1 MAALLATQ
9 LDEQEA
15 RDAAGALWDPDV
27 FTQNRCD
34 GRDSG
39 EAPLTKA
46 TQWAASVARLQRLA
60 TGALL
65 PSWPAPADR
74 PGDDD
79 FPAVADPALPTL
91 GVRLGVLVAL
101 KDVVLALDPEM
112 TTTDACFEVIRPLTS
127 RGRTSFAELLQLGP
141 LDGVGS
147 ADDVGEANR
156 FVSHAWRYRFVDL
169 VGALEDACRRS
180 PDFDEAATFFW
191 VRAARNSPRC
201 VAYTSKRRLTPWP
214 SESAPAYRWTTSW

>member
-1 MAALLATQ
+1 MAAILSLGAQ
-9 LDEQEA
+9 LSEGEA
-15 RDAAGALWDPDV
+15 QAIAGDLWDTVV
-27 FTQNRCD
+27 FEQNRCD
-34 GRDSG
+34 GRGEG
-39 EAPLTKA
+39 EAPKTRA
-46 TQWAASVARLQRLA
+46 AQWHRSVGRLQRLA

-74 PGDDD
+74 PGDDH
-79 FPAVADPALPTL
+79 FISTAAATAPDPALPTL

-101 KDVVLALDPEM
+101 KNVVLALDPEM
-112 TTTDACFEVIRPLTS
+112 TTTDACFEIFRPLTS

-169 VGALEDACRRS
+169 VGAMEDACRRN

-191 VRAARNSPRC
+191 VRAAL
-201 VAYTSKRRLTPWP
+201 AP
-214 SESAPAYRWTTSW
+214 SSFESERPL